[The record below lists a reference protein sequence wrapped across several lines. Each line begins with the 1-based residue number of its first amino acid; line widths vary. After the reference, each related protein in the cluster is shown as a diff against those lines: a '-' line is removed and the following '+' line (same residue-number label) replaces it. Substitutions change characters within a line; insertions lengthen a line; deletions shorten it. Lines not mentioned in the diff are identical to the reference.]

1 MNSSA
6 RTLLTVAVAAVGVLV
21 PVGPANAACTTQLV
35 SAPAGRTSSCTTYS
49 HGWAVEGV
57 TGVTAYTVTCGTYYS
72 RSGTVGTSPATDSF
86 PTGGCTAT
94 MTLRAV
100 TSGTT
105 AVGYM

>member
-21 PVGPANAACTTQLV
+21 PLAPANAACTTQLV

-49 HGWAVEGV
+49 HGWAVVGI
-57 TGVTAYTVTCGTYYS
+57 TGVTEYTVTCGTYS
-72 RSGTVGTSPATDSF
+72 RSGTVGTAPAEGSF